1 MTMYDKTVE
10 QSMINKPN
18 KKFTLSHRESVYK
31 NVRDC
36 MKINKP
42 KLFGH
47 VAMEVRREKQVAE
60 LNCIYMF

>member
-1 MTMYDKTVE
+1 MMTMYDKTVE
-10 QSMINKPN
+10 QSVTNKPD

-31 NVRDC
+31 NVREY

-47 VAMEVRREKQVAE
+47 VAMEVRRE
-60 LNCIYMF
+60 